1 MTVKPSIKVGLLG
14 GTFNP
19 IHKGHIELGL
29 IIREAF
35 ELDKVFYILAARP
48 PHKKAGGIIPAD
60 LRWEMLTRVLEHFPR
75 LEPCD
80 IEMKRPLDSW
90 TVDTVEELYKI
101 NPGNIFYFISGSEGF
116 LKIRTWKNYK
126 KLLNRIPFIVVL
138 RKEDHRE
145 QVERLV
151 KGEGITPYLCN
162 DKTKPGNTQTDTHMP
177 CVYIYSYQ
185 SDKLR
190 ISSTLIRQKVKLSE
204 CIDDFVN
211 KEVKNFMEEYKLYE
225 K

>member
-1 MTVKPSIKVGLLG
+1 MKTKVGLLG

-35 ELDKVFYILAARP
+35 DLDKVFYILAARP
-48 PHKKAGGIIPAD
+48 PHKKAGGIVPAD
-60 LRWEMLTRVLEHFPR
+60 LRWEMLTRVLERFPM
-75 LEPCD
+75 LEACD

-90 TVDTVEELYKI
+90 TVDTVEELYRI
-101 NPGNIFYFISGSEGF
+101 YPGNVFYFISGSEGF

-126 KLLNRIPFIVVL
+126 KLLDRIPFIVVL
-138 RKEDHRE
+138 RKEDHRK

-151 KGEGITPYLCN
+151 KGEGITPYLCD
-162 DKTKPGNTQTDTHMP
+162 DKTKPGNTQADAQAP
-177 CVYIYSYQ
+177 CVYIFSYQ

-190 ISSTLIRQKVKLSE
+190 ISSTLIRQKVKESE
-204 CIDDFVN
+204 RIDNFVHR
-211 KEVKNFMEEYKLYE
+211 EVKKIMEEYKLYE